1 MAEQV
6 VRVRSASAGENLS
19 AGGDVSAGEEA
30 PGRCV
35 EPACHAP
42 FSSLYLDPTG
52 RVTACCANTWHP
64 LGDLTRRSLV
74 EIWRGPEAQRLRA
87 RLAAGD
93 LGLGCELCAA
103 EVAMGSPATAELH
116 RFDPLAPSTAD
127 PEWPV
132 QLELALSNACNLQCV
147 MCNGELS
154 SAIRIHREGRAPLPP
169 VYGEAF
175 FTELDVFLPHLRR
188 VFLLGGE
195 PFLGSEPMR
204 VLGRLVDLG
213 LTPDVYVT
221 TNGTQWNDR
230 VARVL
235 SSLPVDVSV
244 SVDGYRRETVE
255 GIRVG
260 VDHASLVDN
269 IGRYRDAARRNG
281 GGFSL
286 TFCLQRGNWRELGEV
301 LEWGDRLDALVG
313 VSTLTN
319 PPHLSLRTLP
329 VGELEA
335 VARSLRDEDHRR
347 RDTLGRNRET
357 WERALGRVEALAV
370 ARREAPAPGGDDR
383 SAEAEAERLAAAFA
397 DSRGTHRMHAAGSQ
411 VVLRFEPDA
420 ADVLGADLRSL
431 PGGPTSHLA
440 PRLTDVLGVVGETDL
455 RVHPSG
461 VEERRF
467 RFDRPDGATE
477 VRAFLAPTGPDS
489 HVWVL
494 AAREAAAPIA

>member
-1 MAEQV
+1 MPEQLV
-6 VRVRSASAGENLS
+6 GLRPSGPTVDA
-19 AGGDVSAGEEA
+19 DHQ
-30 PGRCV
+30 
-35 EPACHAP
+35 PACHAP
-42 FSSLYLDPTG
+42 FSSLYLDPAG

-64 LGDLTRRSLV
+64 LGDLTRQSLLDV
-74 EIWRGPEAQRLRA
+74 WRGPEAERLRD

-116 RFDPLAPSTAD
+116 RFEPLGPSVAS
-127 PEWPV
+127 PEWPR
-132 QLELALSNACNLQCV
+132 QLELALSNSCNLQCV

-154 SAIRIHREGRAPLPP
+154 SAIRIHREGRPPLPA

-175 FTELDVFLPHLRR
+175 FAELDAFLPHLRR

-195 PFLGSEPMR
+195 PFLGAEPMR

-230 VARVL
+230 VERVL

-255 GIRVG
+255 AIRVG

-269 IGRYRDAARRNG
+269 IGRYRDVARNNR

-329 VGELEA
+329 AHELEE
-335 VARSLRDEDHRR
+335 VARSLHDEDRR
-347 RDTLGRNRET
+347 RRGRLGRNREA
-357 WERALGRVEALAV
+357 WERELGRVEALAV
-370 ARREAPAPGGDDR
+370 ARREPPASAPGDL
-383 SAEAEAERLAAAFA
+383 AAEAERLASAFA
-397 DSRGTHRMHAAGSQ
+397 DRRGTHRMHAAGSQ
-411 VVLRFEPDA
+411 VVLAFEPDGA
-420 ADVLGADLRSL
+420 EVLGADLQAL
-431 PGGPTSHLA
+431 VGGPTSHLA
-440 PRLTDVLGVVGETDL
+440 ERLTDVLGAVGETGL

-461 VEERRF
+461 IEERRI
-467 RFDRPDGATE
+467 RFDRRDGATE
-477 VRAFLAPTGPDS
+477 VRAFLAPTGPDG

-494 AAREAAAPIA
+494 AAREVPTPDAKGPAPDAWVPDNDA